1 MDILRTSVLY
11 SHLKVSAALRPTC
24 TPGSPPQVPRPS
36 MVPVSFSLDQ
46 FRPVGTSTG
55 AHIPDTRMAGFA
67 PSIRSKLLIL
77 QLPCLHVVY
86 QEANVDDLARDACS
100 VGYVRPHS
108 GKLEL
113 LVILVKRNIKET

>member
-1 MDILRTSVLY
+1 
-11 SHLKVSAALRPTC
+11 
-24 TPGSPPQVPRPS
+24 

-46 FRPVGTSTG
+46 FRPVGTSTA

-67 PSIRSKLLIL
+67 PPIRSKLFIL
-77 QLPCLHVVY
+77 QSPCLHVVY

-100 VGYVRPHS
+100 VGYVRPHL